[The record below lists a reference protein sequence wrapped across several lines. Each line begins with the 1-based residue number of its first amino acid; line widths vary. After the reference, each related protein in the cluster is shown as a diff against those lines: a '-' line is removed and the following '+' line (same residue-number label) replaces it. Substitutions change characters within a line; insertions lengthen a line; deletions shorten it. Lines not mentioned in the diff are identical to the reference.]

1 MNLKSYNQTNL
12 YGLVNYL
19 EIFISL
25 YKKEKLPNKILLS
38 GLKGIGKSTLAYHL
52 INFVLTQREEFSYDN
67 QKYQI
72 NENNKDFKLIQNGS
86 NTNFKLIDILPEKKN
101 INIDQIRDLINL
113 TNKSSF
119 NNKPR
124 FILIDNIEFLNTNS
138 INALL
143 KTLEEPNENTYFI
156 LINNQKKILPTL
168 KSRCLEYKI
177 SLTNSESLLVLQNLL
192 NDNPFNIIN
201 KRLMNYYFTPGNI
214 YKLIEFS
221 NINKIN
227 LIDIS
232 LKDLLSTFINY
243 QYYKNE
249 PSIKFIVY
257 DLIEFFLKSY
267 ASSDSSYLYSYFMNK
282 ISNMRKFN
290 LDEESFFI
298 EFRSLALNE

>member
-19 EIFISL
+19 DIFISL

>member
-1 MNLKSYNQTNL
+1 MNLKPYNQTNL
-12 YGLVNYL
+12 YGLVKYL
-19 EIFISL
+19 DIFISL

-38 GLKGIGKSTLAYHL
+38 GYKGIGKSTLAYHL

-86 NTNFKLIDILPEKKN
+86 NTNFKLIDVLPEKKN

-124 FILIDNIEFLNTNS
+124 FILFDNIEFLNTNS

-177 SLTNSESLLVLQNLL
+177 SLTNSESLLILQNLL
-192 NDNPFNIIN
+192 DNKPFNIIN
-201 KRLMNYYFTPGNI
+201 KRLVNYYFTPGNI

-221 NINKIN
+221 NINRIN
-227 LIDIS
+227 LTDIN
-232 LKDLLSTFINY
+232 LKDLLITLIND
-243 QYYKNE
+243 QYFKNE
-249 PSIKFIVY
+249 PSIKFIIY
-257 DLIEFFLKSY
+257 DLIEFFLRSY
-267 ASSDSSYLYSYFMNK
+267 ASSKSSYLYSYFMNK

>member
-249 PSIKFIVY
+249 PYINFIVY

>member
-1 MNLKSYNQTNL
+1 MNLKPYNQTNL
-12 YGLVNYL
+12 YGLVKYL
-19 EIFISL
+19 DKFISL

-38 GLKGIGKSTLAYHL
+38 GYKGIGKSTLAYHL
-52 INFVLTQREEFSYDN
+52 INFVLTQREDFSYNN

-72 NENNKDFKLIQNGS
+72 NENNKDFNLIQNGS

-177 SLTNSESLLVLQNLL
+177 SLTNSESFLVLQNLL

-227 LIDIS
+227 LIDIN
-232 LKDLLSTFINY
+232 LKDLLSTLIND

-249 PSIKFIVY
+249 PSIKFIIY
-257 DLIEFFLKSY
+257 DLIEFFLRSY
-267 ASSDSSYLYSYFMNK
+267 SSSHSSYLYSYFTNK
-282 ISNMRKFN
+282 INNMRKFN

>member
-1 MNLKSYNQTNL
+1 MNLKPYNQTNL
-12 YGLVNYL
+12 YGLVKYL
-19 EIFISL
+19 DIFISL

-52 INFVLTQREEFSYDN
+52 INFVLTQKEEFSYDN

-72 NENNKDFKLIQNGS
+72 NKNNKDFRLIQNGS
-86 NTNFKLIDILPEKKN
+86 NTNFRLIDILPEKKN
-101 INIDQIRDLINL
+101 IDINQIRDLINL

-119 NNKPR
+119 NDKPR
-124 FILIDNIEFLNTNS
+124 FILFDNIEFLNTNS

-177 SLTNSESLLVLQNLL
+177 SLTNSESLLILQNLL
-192 NDNPFNIIN
+192 DDKPFNIIN

-227 LIDIS
+227 LIDIN
-232 LKDLLSTFINY
+232 LKDLLNTLIND

-249 PSIKFIVY
+249 PSIKFIIY
-257 DLIEFFLKSY
+257 DLIEFFLRSY
-267 ASSDSSYLYSYFMNK
+267 ASSNSSYLYSYFINK
-282 ISNMRKFN
+282 INNMRKFN

>member
-19 EIFISL
+19 DIFISL

-124 FILIDNIEFLNTNS
+124 FILFDNIEFLNTNS

-177 SLTNSESLLVLQNLL
+177 SLTNSESLLILQNLL
-192 NDNPFNIIN
+192 GDKPFNIIN

-227 LIDIS
+227 LIDIN
-232 LKDLLSTFINY
+232 LKDLLTTLINDK
-243 QYYKNE
+243 YYKNE
-249 PSIKFIVY
+249 PSIKFIIY
-257 DLIEFFLKSY
+257 DLIEFFLRSY
-267 ASSDSSYLYSYFMNK
+267 ASSNSSNLYSYFMNK

>member
-19 EIFISL
+19 DIFISL

-52 INFVLTQREEFSYDN
+52 INFVLTQKEEFSYDN

-221 NINKIN
+221 NINKID
-227 LIDIS
+227 LTDIS

-249 PSIKFIVY
+249 PYINFIVY

>member
-1 MNLKSYNQTNL
+1 MNLKPYNQTNL

-19 EIFISL
+19 DIFISL

-52 INFVLTQREEFSYDN
+52 INYVLTQTEEFSYDK

-72 NENNKDFKLIQNGS
+72 NENNKDFRLIQNGS

-101 INIDQIRDLINL
+101 IDINQIRDLINL

-124 FILIDNIEFLNTNS
+124 FVLFDNIEFLNTNS
-138 INALL
+138 VNALL

-177 SLTNSESLLVLQNLL
+177 SLTNSESLSILQNLL
-192 NDNPFNIIN
+192 NNKPFNIIN
-201 KRLMNYYFTPGNI
+201 KKLMNYYFTPGSI

-227 LIDIS
+227 LIDIN
-232 LKDLLSTFINY
+232 LKDLLSTLINDH
-243 QYYKNE
+243 YYKNE
-249 PSIKFIVY
+249 PSIKFIIY
-257 DLIEFFLKSY
+257 DLIEFFLRSY
-267 ASSDSSYLYSYFMNK
+267 ASSNSSYLYSYFINK
-282 ISNMRKFN
+282 ISNMKKFN

-298 EFRSLALNE
+298 EFQSLLLNE

>member
-19 EIFISL
+19 DIFISL

-221 NINKIN
+221 NINKID
-227 LIDIS
+227 LTDIS

>member
-19 EIFISL
+19 DIFISL

-52 INFVLTQREEFSYDN
+52 INFVLTQKEEFSYDN

-101 INIDQIRDLINL
+101 IDINQIRDLINL

-119 NNKPR
+119 NDKPR
-124 FILIDNIEFLNTNS
+124 FILFDNIEFLNINS

-143 KTLEEPNENTYFI
+143 KTLEEPSENTYFI

-177 SLTNSESLLVLQNLL
+177 SLTNSESLLILQNLL
-192 NDNPFNIIN
+192 DDKPFNIIN

-227 LIDIS
+227 LIDIN
-232 LKDLLSTFINY
+232 LKDLLSTLIND

-249 PSIKFIVY
+249 PSIKFIIY
-257 DLIEFFLKSY
+257 DLIEFFLRSY
-267 ASSDSSYLYSYFMNK
+267 ASSNSSYLYSYFINK
-282 ISNMRKFN
+282 INNMRKFN

>member
-1 MNLKSYNQTNL
+1 MNLKPYNQTNL

-19 EIFISL
+19 DIFISL

-52 INFVLTQREEFSYDN
+52 INFVLTQKEEFSYDN

-72 NENNKDFKLIQNGS
+72 NENNKDFRLIQNGS

-101 INIDQIRDLINL
+101 IDINQIRDLINL

-119 NNKPR
+119 NDKPR
-124 FILIDNIEFLNTNS
+124 FILFDNIEFLNINS

-143 KTLEEPNENTYFI
+143 KTLEEPSENTYFI

-177 SLTNSESLLVLQNLL
+177 SLTNLESLLILQNLL
-192 NDNPFNIIN
+192 DDKPFNIIN

-227 LIDIS
+227 LIDIN
-232 LKDLLSTFINY
+232 LKDLLSTLIND

-249 PSIKFIVY
+249 PSIKFIIY
-257 DLIEFFLKSY
+257 DLIEFFLRSY
-267 ASSDSSYLYSYFMNK
+267 ASSNNSYLYSYFINK
-282 ISNMRKFN
+282 INNMRKFN

>member
-19 EIFISL
+19 DIFISL

-249 PSIKFIVY
+249 PYINFIVY

>member
-1 MNLKSYNQTNL
+1 MNLKPYNQTNL
-12 YGLVNYL
+12 YGLVKYL
-19 EIFISL
+19 DIFISL

-38 GLKGIGKSTLAYHL
+38 GYKGIGKSTLAYHL

-86 NTNFKLIDILPEKKN
+86 NTNFKLIDVLPEKKN

-124 FILIDNIEFLNTNS
+124 FILFDNIEFLNTNS

-177 SLTNSESLLVLQNLL
+177 SLTNSESLLILQNLL
-192 NDNPFNIIN
+192 DDKPFNIIN

-227 LIDIS
+227 LIDIN
-232 LKDLLSTFINY
+232 LKDLLSTLIND

-249 PSIKFIVY
+249 PSIKFIIY
-257 DLIEFFLKSY
+257 DLIEFFLRSY
-267 ASSDSSYLYSYFMNK
+267 SSPSSSYLYSYFINK
-282 ISNMRKFN
+282 INNIKKFN

>member
-1 MNLKSYNQTNL
+1 MNLKPYNQTNL
-12 YGLVNYL
+12 YGLVKYL
-19 EIFISL
+19 DIFISL

-86 NTNFKLIDILPEKKN
+86 NTNFKLIDVLPEKKN

-124 FILIDNIEFLNTNS
+124 FILFDNIEFLNTNS

-177 SLTNSESLLVLQNLL
+177 SLTNSESLLILQNLL
-192 NDNPFNIIN
+192 DDKPFNIIN
-201 KRLMNYYFTPGNI
+201 KRLMNYYFTPGTI

-227 LIDIS
+227 LIDIN
-232 LKDLLSTFINY
+232 LKDLLTTLINDK
-243 QYYKNE
+243 YYRNE
-249 PSIKFIVY
+249 PSIKFIIY
-257 DLIEFFLKSY
+257 DLIEFFLRSY
-267 ASSDSSYLYSYFMNK
+267 ASSNSSYLYSYFTNK

-298 EFRSLALNE
+298 EFQSLALNE

>member
-221 NINKIN
+221 NINKID
-227 LIDIS
+227 LTDIS

-249 PSIKFIVY
+249 PYINFIVY

>member
-1 MNLKSYNQTNL
+1 MNLKPYNQTNL

-19 EIFISL
+19 DIFISL

-52 INFVLTQREEFSYDN
+52 INFVLTQKEEFSYDN

-72 NENNKDFKLIQNGS
+72 NENNKDFRLIQNGS
-86 NTNFKLIDILPEKKN
+86 NTNFRLIDILPEKKN
-101 INIDQIRDLINL
+101 IDINQIRDLINL

-119 NNKPR
+119 NDKPR
-124 FILIDNIEFLNTNS
+124 FILFDNIEFLNINS

-143 KTLEEPNENTYFI
+143 KTLEEPSENTYFI

-177 SLTNSESLLVLQNLL
+177 SLTNSESLLILQNLL
-192 NDNPFNIIN
+192 DDKPFNIIN

-227 LIDIS
+227 LIDIN
-232 LKDLLSTFINY
+232 LKDLLSTLIND

-249 PSIKFIVY
+249 PSIKFIIY
-257 DLIEFFLKSY
+257 DLIEFFLRSY
-267 ASSDSSYLYSYFMNK
+267 ASSNSSYLYSYFINK
-282 ISNMRKFN
+282 INNMRKFN

>member
-1 MNLKSYNQTNL
+1 MNLKPHNQTNL

-19 EIFISL
+19 DIFISL
-25 YKKEKLPNKILLS
+25 YKKEILPNKILLS
-38 GLKGIGKSTLAYHL
+38 GPKGIGKSTLAYHL
-52 INFVLTQREEFSYDN
+52 INFVLTQSDEFSYDN

-72 NENNKDFKLIQNGS
+72 NENNKDFKLIHNGS

-101 INIDQIRDLINL
+101 IDINQIRDLINL

-124 FILIDNIEFLNTNS
+124 FVLFDNIEFLNTNS

-156 LINNQKKILPTL
+156 LINNQKKVLPTL

-177 SLTNSESLLVLQNLL
+177 SLTNSESLSILQNLL
-192 NDNPFNIIN
+192 DDKPFNFIN
-201 KRLMNYYFTPGNI
+201 KKLMNYYFTPGNI

-227 LIDIS
+227 LIDIN
-232 LKDLLSTFINY
+232 LKDLLSTLINDH
-243 QYYKNE
+243 YYKNE
-249 PSIKFIVY
+249 PSIKFIIY
-257 DLIEFFLKSY
+257 DLIEFFLRSY
-267 ASSDSSYLYSYFMNK
+267 ASSNSSYLYSYFINK
-282 ISNMRKFN
+282 INNMRKFN

>member
-1 MNLKSYNQTNL
+1 MNLKPYNQTNL

-19 EIFISL
+19 DIFISL

-52 INFVLTQREEFSYDN
+52 INFVLTQKEEFSYDN

-72 NENNKDFKLIQNGS
+72 NENNKDFRLIQNGS

-101 INIDQIRDLINL
+101 IDINQIRDLINL

-119 NNKPR
+119 NDKPR
-124 FILIDNIEFLNTNS
+124 FILFDNIEFLNINS

-143 KTLEEPNENTYFI
+143 KTLEEPSENTYFI

-177 SLTNSESLLVLQNLL
+177 SLTNSESLLILQNLL
-192 NDNPFNIIN
+192 DDKPFNIIN

-214 YKLIEFS
+214 YKLIVFS

-227 LIDIS
+227 LIDIN
-232 LKDLLSTFINY
+232 LKDLLSTLIND

-249 PSIKFIVY
+249 PSIKFIIY
-257 DLIEFFLKSY
+257 DLIEFFLRSY
-267 ASSDSSYLYSYFMNK
+267 ASSNSSYLYSYFINK
-282 ISNMRKFN
+282 INNMRKFN

>member
-1 MNLKSYNQTNL
+1 MNLKPYNQTNL

-19 EIFISL
+19 DIFISL

-221 NINKIN
+221 NINKID
-227 LIDIS
+227 LTDIS

-249 PSIKFIVY
+249 PYINFIVY

>member
-1 MNLKSYNQTNL
+1 MNLKPYNQTNL

-19 EIFISL
+19 DIFISL

-52 INFVLTQREEFSYDN
+52 INFVLTQKEEFSYDN

-101 INIDQIRDLINL
+101 IDINQIRDLINL

-119 NNKPR
+119 NDKPR
-124 FILIDNIEFLNTNS
+124 FILFDNIEFLNINS

-143 KTLEEPNENTYFI
+143 KTLEEPSENTYFI

-177 SLTNSESLLVLQNLL
+177 SLTNSESLLILQNLL
-192 NDNPFNIIN
+192 DDKPFNIIN

-227 LIDIS
+227 LIDIN
-232 LKDLLSTFINY
+232 LKDLLNTLIND

-249 PSIKFIVY
+249 PSIKFIIY
-257 DLIEFFLKSY
+257 DLIEFFLRSY
-267 ASSDSSYLYSYFMNK
+267 ASSNSSYLYSYFINK
-282 ISNMRKFN
+282 INNMRKFN